1 MTNRLTNTR
10 TKTLLTAVAVGLA
23 ATVPL
28 ALMELVTRRDYGEA
42 FPFVVFGFLWITAS
56 VFFAA
61 LLLIARSLR
70 NARDVTPSRWTVLR
84 LVAVV
89 LLLIVVA
96 VVAADAWT
104 TWVSDQWPCFIGV
117 RNCD

>member
-1 MTNRLTNTR
+1 MTNSL
-10 TKTLLTAVAVGLA
+10 TKTLLTASAIGLA
-23 ATVPL
+23 ATVPFSI
-28 ALMELVTRRDYGEA
+28 MELVNRQGYGED
-42 FPFVVFGFLWITAS
+42 FPFVVFGALWVIAS

-70 NARDVTPSRWTVLR
+70 KARDSSPSRWAVLR

-89 LLLIVVA
+89 LVLTVVA
-96 VVAADAWT
+96 VAAADGWT
-104 TWVSDQWPCFIGV
+104 TWVSDQWPCFMGV